1 MARAEPLERSRVTT
15 PTRATAPIQKSMRTR
30 GLPLSDS
37 ALASMSLP
45 PRGPLSH
52 GAGTLGRRGT
62 EHDSIYTLRC
72 GSGGE
77 CKRRLMGVRRCP
89 AVDYPAAVQRL
100 LDAAGAAGGGRVR
113 AGEGGASPG
122 GGVVPHPGVSA

>member
-1 MARAEPLERSRVTT
+1 MARAEVLERSRAT
-15 PTRATAPIQKSMRTR
+15 PATRATAPIQKSMRTR

-37 ALASMSLP
+37 ALASMSFP

-62 EHDSIYTLRC
+62 EHASISTLRC
-72 GSGGE
+72 ASGGE

-89 AVDYPAAVQRL
+89 AMDYPAAVQRL
-100 LDAAGAAGGGRVR
+100 LDAAGTPGGGGGRAA
-113 AGEGGASPG
+113 AGDPPPPG
-122 GGVVPHPGVSA
+122 GGARL